1 MELIELAVSSVFEGL
16 RWVTQKLLLLPQ
28 PKDTAVPVMP
38 AGRGTGPLAAV
49 RSALCRVQPC
59 CALDTQAQL
68 LFSLFPSGSLD
79 GCSTSLMPLPALLAP
94 AA

>member
-49 RSALCRVQPC
+49 RSALC
-59 CALDTQAQL
+59 TI
-68 LFSLFPSGSLD
+68 
-79 GCSTSLMPLPALLAP
+79 
-94 AA
+94 